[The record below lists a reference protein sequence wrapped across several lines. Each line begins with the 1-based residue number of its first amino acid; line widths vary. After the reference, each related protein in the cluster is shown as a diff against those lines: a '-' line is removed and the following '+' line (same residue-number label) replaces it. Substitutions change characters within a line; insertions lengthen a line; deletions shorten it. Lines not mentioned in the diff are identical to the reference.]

1 MRASPP
7 FLRLWGWGR
16 AGCRRGAPRGW
27 IRSGPCAM
35 TKKNQELFGKIRRSR
50 RQRGRP
56 PLISGFAG
64 DKTMGFRQAVTEAL
78 LILIPIV
85 ILSLINRF
93 TGREAT

>member
-1 MRASPP
+1 
-7 FLRLWGWGR
+7 
-16 AGCRRGAPRGW
+16 
-27 IRSGPCAM
+27 M